1 MEKYRTVSYRNL
13 IREETA
19 KFPKRHLVESV
30 DEANLNSNLNYR
42 KHLPRQ
48 TFFIV
53 NLSTQFY
60 ILPDGL
66 MISQQPLSMVDIM
79 DGTRRIPPNW
89 QFGTYCI
96 WQDDHFD
103 RHLWNCFNN
112 HHRGD
117 PLPERIK
124 KFKQCRCWSR

>member
-19 KFPKRHLVESV
+19 KFPKRHLSSSLE
-30 DEANLNSNLNYR
+30 EALVKSNLNYR
-42 KHLPRQ
+42 RHLPRQ

-66 MISQQPLSMVDIM
+66 MISTHPMSMVDVINC
-79 DGTRRIPPNW
+79 TRRIPPNW

-96 WQDDHFD
+96 WRDDHYN

-112 HHRGD
+112 HHRGM
-117 PLPERIK
+117 PLPERIN